1 MTPSFQELKEEII
14 AAPYLFA
21 KEKENDLKV
30 FISTVLEELYCP
42 RREDDEENAS
52 SIPPSRNLKKPPL
65 VHALELVQ
73 KQLRSM
79 REQKRREEEEE
90 EREAE
95 FVVPEFGCYTGGTLG
110 QIVDYL
116 SIPKNPNKERCE
128 GEEF

>member
-42 RREDDEENAS
+42 RREDDEKNGS
-52 SIPPSRNLKKPPL
+52 SISPSRNLKKPPL

-79 REQKRREEEEE
+79 REQKIREEEEE
-90 EREAE
+90 ERGSRVCCRGIWMLHGRHVRTDCRL
-95 FVVPEFGCYTGGTLG
+95 FINT
-110 QIVDYL
+110 
-116 SIPKNPNKERCE
+116 
-128 GEEF
+128 

>member
-42 RREDDEENAS
+42 RREDDEKNGS
-52 SIPPSRNLKKPPL
+52 SISPSRNLKKPPL

-79 REQKRREEEEE
+79 REQKRREE
-90 EREAE
+90 
-95 FVVPEFGCYTGGTLG
+95 
-110 QIVDYL
+110 
-116 SIPKNPNKERCE
+116 
-128 GEEF
+128 